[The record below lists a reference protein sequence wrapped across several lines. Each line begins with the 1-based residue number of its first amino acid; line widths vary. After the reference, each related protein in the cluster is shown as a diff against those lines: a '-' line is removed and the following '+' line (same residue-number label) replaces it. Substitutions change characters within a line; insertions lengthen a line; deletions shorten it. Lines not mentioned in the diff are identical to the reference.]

1 MMPYTTDRVE
11 LKLRAKDAMKK
22 AAPNI
27 FLVAFVCLLLTN
39 APTFVTE
46 GPTIRLMLKAD
57 SLEEMMYIYE
67 NGGAAVTGGILLT
80 LATFAMSIFLNLVTC
95 GWQLY
100 TLRASREEETGGLE
114 TLFACFQQFWRFLS
128 AILLMGLF
136 PALGTMLFIIPGIV
150 AIYAY
155 SQTIYIMLDHPELSA
170 MEAIAASKQMMR
182 GHKAELLVLELSF
195 IGWAI
200 VAGFTFGILL
210 IWLEPYMQ
218 VSKAN
223 FYNAV
228 SGWQH
233 YVVPEPDVTAE
244 PEEWWKQ

>member
-1 MMPYTTDRVE
+1 MPYPIDRID
-11 LKLRAKDAMKK
+11 LKTRAKAAIKK

-27 FLVAFVCLLLTN
+27 FLVSILCLLLTN
-39 APTFVTE
+39 LPTFVTE
-46 GPTIRLMLKAD
+46 APTIRLLFRAE
-57 SLEEMMYIYE
+57 SLEELLYLYE
-67 NGGAAVTGGILLT
+67 NTDMGSSSFALT

-100 TLRASREEETGGLE
+100 ALRTSREEEAGGVE
-114 TLFACFQQFWRFLS
+114 TLFSCFQQFSRFLM

-136 PALGTMLFIIPGIV
+136 TALWTMLFVIPGII

-155 SQTIYIMLDHPELSA
+155 SQTIYIMLDHPEMSP
-170 MEAIAASKQMMR
+170 MEAIAASKEMMR
-182 GHKAELLVLELSF
+182 GHKAELFVLELSF
-195 IGWAI
+195 VGWALLS
-200 VAGFTFGILL
+200 GFTFGILL

-218 VSKAN
+218 VTKAN

-228 SGWQH
+228 SDWKPQP
-233 YVVPEPDVTAE
+233 VSEPDFTAE

>member
-1 MMPYTTDRVE
+1 MPYTTDRVD
-11 LKLRAKDAMKK
+11 LKTRAKAAMRK

-27 FLVAFVCLLLTN
+27 YLVAFVCLLLTN

-46 GPTIRLMLKAD
+46 GPTIRLMLQAD
-57 SLEEMMYIYE
+57 SLEEMVYLYE
-67 NGGAAVTGGILLT
+67 NGGAVTGGIALT
-80 LATFAMSIFLNLVTC
+80 LATLAMNIFLNLVTC

-100 TLRASREEETGGLE
+100 ALRTSREEETGSVE

-136 PALGTMLFIIPGIV
+136 TALWTMLFIIPGII
-150 AIYAY
+150 AAYSY
-155 SQTIYIMLDHPELSA
+155 SQTIYIMLDHPEMSA

-182 GHKAELLVLELSF
+182 GHKAEYFVLELSF
-195 IGWAI
+195 VGW
-200 VAGFTFGILL
+200 VLLSGFTMGILL
-210 IWLEPYMQ
+210 IWLEPYMH

-228 SGWQH
+228 SGWQP
-233 YVVPEPDVTAE
+233 YVAPEPDVTAA

>member
-67 NGGAAVTGGILLT
+67 NGGVSGGFLLS
-80 LATFAMSIFLNLVTC
+80 LATLAMSIFLNLVTC

-114 TLFACFQQFWRFLS
+114 TLFACFQQFWRFFS

-136 PALGTMLFIIPGIV
+136 TALWTMLFVIPGIV

-155 SQTIYIMLDHPELSA
+155 SQTIYIMLDHPEMSA

-218 VSKAN
+218 VSRAN

-228 SGWQH
+228 SNWQP
-233 YVVPEPDVTAE
+233 YVAPEPDVTAA

>member
-1 MMPYTTDRVE
+1 MFDIIDRPA
-11 LKLRAKDAMKK
+11 LKAQAKAAIRK

-27 FLVAFVCLLLTN
+27 YLVSMVCLLLTN
-39 APTFVTE
+39 APSFVTE
-46 GPTIRLMLKAD
+46 GPTIRLMLQAG
-57 SLEEMMYIYE
+57 SAEEMMRIYE
-67 NGGAAVTGGILLT
+67 NSALASGGLLLG
-80 LATFAMSIFLNLVTC
+80 LATAAMGIFLSLVSC
-95 GWQLY
+95 GWKLY
-100 TLRASREEETGGLE
+100 ALRTSREEETGGLE

-136 PALGTMLFIIPGIV
+136 TALWTMLFIIPGIV

-218 VSKAN
+218 VSRAN

-228 SGWQH
+228 SGWQP
-233 YVVPEPDVTAE
+233 YVAPEPDVTSA